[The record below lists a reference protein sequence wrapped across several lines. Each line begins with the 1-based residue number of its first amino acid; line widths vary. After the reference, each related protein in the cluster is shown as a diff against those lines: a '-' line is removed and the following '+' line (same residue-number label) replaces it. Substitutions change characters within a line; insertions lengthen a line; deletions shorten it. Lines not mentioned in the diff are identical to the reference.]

1 MWKQGYKR
9 YAKTLYKPEF
19 PKEISEQIKE
29 FTNKKLPAF
38 FEYAKDKKVSDD
50 KNKTQVEKR
59 NGSFVNKLYDVI
71 PNKSINTRGLQLG
84 KLDYHKMMSNVN
96 TTCKKEVSD
105 LYDELNKK
113 YRYKINMKDEYIDNL
128 RYVACQIRDEF
139 SKFGYSNEEL
149 TDMLVKY
156 LYGNNKRSKQLF
168 WFCYGQYVVKNLE
181 SNIPIKKTKF
191 IQCVDC
197 GEWFEVDIN
206 NVKTCRCEECNLTH
220 NRELRRLQTQRYR
233 QNKRM

>member
-1 MWKQGYKR
+1 
-9 YAKTLYKPEF
+9 
-19 PKEISEQIKE
+19 
-29 FTNKKLPAF
+29 
-38 FEYAKDKKVSDD
+38 
-50 KNKTQVEKR
+50 
-59 NGSFVNKLYDVI
+59 
-71 PNKSINTRGLQLG
+71 
-84 KLDYHKMMSNVN
+84 
-96 TTCKKEVSD
+96 
-105 LYDELNKK
+105 
-113 YRYKINMKDEYIDNL
+113 
-128 RYVACQIRDEF
+128 
-139 SKFGYSNEEL
+139 
-149 TDMLVKY
+149 MLVKY
-156 LYGNNKRSKQLF
+156 LYGNNRRSKQLF

>member
-1 MWKQGYKR
+1 
-9 YAKTLYKPEF
+9 
-19 PKEISEQIKE
+19 
-29 FTNKKLPAF
+29 
-38 FEYAKDKKVSDD
+38 
-50 KNKTQVEKR
+50 
-59 NGSFVNKLYDVI
+59 
-71 PNKSINTRGLQLG
+71 
-84 KLDYHKMMSNVN
+84 MMSNVN

-156 LYGNNKRSKQLF
+156 LYENNKRSKQLF

-191 IQCVDC
+191 IQCIDC
-197 GEWFEVDIN
+197 GEWFEVDI
-206 NVKTCRCEECNLTH
+206 KDTKSCRCEQCQLKEKRRID
-220 NRELRRLQTQRYR
+220 REYRRK
-233 QNKRM
+233 KRMSI

>member
-1 MWKQGYKR
+1 
-9 YAKTLYKPEF
+9 
-19 PKEISEQIKE
+19 
-29 FTNKKLPAF
+29 
-38 FEYAKDKKVSDD
+38 
-50 KNKTQVEKR
+50 
-59 NGSFVNKLYDVI
+59 
-71 PNKSINTRGLQLG
+71 
-84 KLDYHKMMSNVN
+84 MMSNVN

-206 NVKTCRCEECNLTH
+206 SKLIRCPECQSEERRRIEREKKRRQRMSHQLT
-220 NRELRRLQTQRYR
+220 
-233 QNKRM
+233 K

>member
-1 MWKQGYKR
+1 
-9 YAKTLYKPEF
+9 
-19 PKEISEQIKE
+19 
-29 FTNKKLPAF
+29 
-38 FEYAKDKKVSDD
+38 
-50 KNKTQVEKR
+50 
-59 NGSFVNKLYDVI
+59 
-71 PNKSINTRGLQLG
+71 
-84 KLDYHKMMSNVN
+84 MMSNVN

-139 SKFGYSNEEL
+139 SKLGYSNEEL

-156 LYGNNKRSKQLF
+156 LYENNKRSKQLF

-191 IQCVDC
+191 IQCIDC

-206 NVKTCRCEECNLTH
+206 SKLIRCPECQSQERRRIEREKKRRQRMSHQLT
-220 NRELRRLQTQRYR
+220 
-233 QNKRM
+233 K